1 MDMAHVDQSIV
12 GSFSRVRRWWGW
24 GLLFVALTLAL
35 PIFAVP
41 ASQAHAALVAQPII
55 NRNSG
60 KCLDVVNASTA
71 DQANVQQFICR
82 GTANQRWYVIPNII
96 PTTNAPDGTY
106 RIVNMNS
113 GKCLDWST
121 PVSPTRPTSSNSP
134 VMEPPTSAGLSARS
148 LATPTRLTSLS
159 MSTVENVW
167 MWSTPAPPTRPMFSN
182 SPATAGGTS
191 SGSGKRGN
199 TRAILTR
206 KNRHK
211 IEYFIHA
218 PVLLWTYASTRA
230 ARSRGAA

>member
-113 GKCLDWST
+113 GKCLDVVNASI
-121 PVSPTRPTSSNSP
+121 
-134 VMEPPTSAGLSARS
+134 ADQA
-148 LATPTRLTSLS
+148 
-159 MSTVENVW
+159 NVQQF
-167 MWSTPAPPTRPMFSN
+167 TCHG
-182 SPATAGGTS
+182 TANQRWIIREIPGDPYS
-191 SGSGKRGN
+191 IDVFINVNSGKCLDVVN
-199 TRAILTR
+199 
-206 KNRHK
+206 
-211 IEYFIHA
+211 
-218 PVLLWTYASTRA
+218 ASTADQANVQQFTCHGGRNQQWF
-230 ARSRGAA
+230 R